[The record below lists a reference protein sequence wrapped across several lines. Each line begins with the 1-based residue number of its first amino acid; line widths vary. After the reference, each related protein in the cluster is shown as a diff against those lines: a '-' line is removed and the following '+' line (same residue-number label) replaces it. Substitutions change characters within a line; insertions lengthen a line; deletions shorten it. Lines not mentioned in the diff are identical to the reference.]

1 LPGFDAA
8 GFYHPPV
15 KIALAQINPTI
26 GDLPANAALIVDAI
40 ERARSAGAALV
51 VLPELCVC
59 GYPPKDLL
67 TRRDFVQACAR
78 EVKRI
83 GESATAGV
91 TAVIGTPLPLEGG
104 GVSNSLVVYRDNAFV
119 DYYDKRL
126 LPTYDVFDEDRY
138 FTAGKRA
145 VRVEVAG
152 MQVGLAIC
160 EDLWHGEDAGF
171 AGRYADRPDPVAA
184 TVEAGA
190 QIIVAASAS
199 PFVVGK
205 HLRHVDILRAHAM
218 RHNLTM
224 CSVNQV
230 GGNDDLI
237 FDGRACVVGADG
249 AVEAQ
254 GSAFA
259 ADLLIHDVG
268 RASGERGAPEQLGP
282 EASIIEALTLG
293 VRDYLGKTGFCNVI
307 VGLSGGI
314 DSALTAAIA
323 VRALGSAHVLGV
335 AMPGPFSSGHSVED
349 AQDLADRLGIRLVT
363 VPIEDMHAGMRAS
376 IDPALE
382 TMGEGGLGTQL
393 PDVADQNLQSRARG
407 IVLMTLSNRTGALVL
422 TTGNKSELA
431 VGYCTLYGDMN
442 GGLAV
447 LSDVPKTMVFRVARW
462 MNDHAVE
469 VGFECSAIPERTI
482 TKAPSAELAPD
493 QLDTDSLPPYE
504 ELDAIIE
511 LYVEGRQ
518 GAAAIVEQTGFD
530 EALVRRIVRLID
542 VNEYK
547 RRQLAIGLKV
557 TTVAFGFGRRMP
569 IARRWW

>member
-1 LPGFDAA
+1 M
-8 GFYHPPV
+8 

-26 GDLPANAALIVDAI
+26 GDLPGNAALIVDAI

-67 TRRDFVQACAR
+67 GRRGFIEACAR
-78 EVKRI
+78 EVRRI
-83 GESATAGV
+83 GESATGGI
-91 TAVIGTPLPLEGG
+91 TAVIGTPLPIEGG

-126 LPTYDVFDEDRY
+126 LPNYDVFDEERY
-138 FTAGKRA
+138 FVAGSRS
-145 VRVEVAG
+145 VVVEVSG
-152 MQVGLAIC
+152 VRVGLAIC

-171 AGRYADRPDPVAA
+171 ASRYTDRPDPVAA

-190 QIIVAASAS
+190 QMIVAASAS
-199 PFVVGK
+199 PFVLGK

-218 RHNLTM
+218 RHGVPV

-230 GGNDDLI
+230 GGNDDLV

-249 AVEAQ
+249 NVKAQ
-254 GSAFA
+254 GAAFA
-259 ADLLIHDVG
+259 EETLILEMGGESG
-268 RASGERGAPEQLGP
+268 RAIEQLEP

-293 VRDYLGKTGFCNVI
+293 VRDYLRKTGFRDVI
-307 VGLSGGI
+307 IGLSGGI

-323 VRALGSAHVLGV
+323 TRALGAEHVLGV
-335 AMPGPFSSGHSVED
+335 AMPGPHSSGHSVED
-349 AQDLADRLGIRLVT
+349 AEQLADRLGLRLVHA
-363 VPIEDMHAGMRAS
+363 PIGDSYAAMRSS
-376 IDPALE
+376 IDLVFESLGQTALGAE
-382 TMGEGGLGTQL
+382 L
-393 PDVADQNLQSRARG
+393 PDLADQNLQSRARG
-407 IVLMTLSNRTGALVL
+407 VVLMTLSNRTGALVL

-462 MNDHAVE
+462 MNEHAGAL
-469 VGFECSAIPERTI
+469 GFEREPIPERTI

-493 QLDTDSLPPYE
+493 QLDTDSLPAYE
-504 ELDAIIE
+504 VLDEIIE
-511 LYVEGRQ
+511 LFVEGRLG
-518 GAAAIVEQTGFD
+518 GAEIVERTGLD

-542 VNEYK
+542 INEYK

-557 TTVAFGFGRRMP
+557 TSVAFGFGRRMP